1 MRRVLVDLLPLVVV
15 NVTPLFVLD
24 EDNTKRAPNPAAA
37 KIPYL
42 LHDDDADDED
52 VSKPLSSR
60 RNALLADVDDEASNK
75 GAASSALVVA

>member
-1 MRRVLVDLLPLVVV
+1 M
-15 NVTPLFVLD
+15 
-24 EDNTKRAPNPAAA
+24 KRAPNPAAA

-60 RNALLADVDDEASNK
+60 RKALELAAGDDEDINK

>member
-1 MRRVLVDLLPLVVV
+1 MRRVLVDLLPRRRQRYAAVRLGRRQH
-15 NVTPLFVLD
+15 
-24 EDNTKRAPNPAAA
+24 EKSPNPAAA